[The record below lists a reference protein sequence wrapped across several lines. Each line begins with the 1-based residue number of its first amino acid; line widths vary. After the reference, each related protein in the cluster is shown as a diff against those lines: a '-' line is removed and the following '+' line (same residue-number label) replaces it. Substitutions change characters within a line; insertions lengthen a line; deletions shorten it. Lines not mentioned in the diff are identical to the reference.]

1 MLSSRFKVVYVVYW
15 AVLATLVAILIADS
29 SLSRAHDAVVVDVQ
43 KTDAALEYACTGFVT
58 QLINEGKIL
67 PSAKKAKVTLCVN
80 TIAKKFGAE
89 LYQHDHS

>member
-1 MLSSRFKVVYVVYW
+1 MLNKVM
-15 AVLATLVAILIADS
+15 AATFAALVLAILLADS

-43 KTDAALEYACTGFVT
+43 KTDAALLYACTGFVT

-67 PSAKKAKVTLCVN
+67 PSAKEVKVTLCVN
-80 TIAKKFGAE
+80 TIAKQFGAE

>member
-1 MLSSRFKVVYVVYW
+1 MLSKVMVW
-15 AVLATLVAILIADS
+15 TFAALVLAILLADS

-80 TIAKKFGAE
+80 TIAKRFDAK